1 MSKIR
6 KFNRINQQIKEEQIN
21 FLLED
26 VEKNL
31 EEDKQALELKEK
43 QLSDKKKIIISAKN
57 SIKQ

>member
-43 QLSDKKKIIISAKN
+43 QLSDKKNIIISAKN